1 MDVSNFFWNFID
13 HELGY
18 YPKPSD
24 FERQMFNCIL
34 QGDITI
40 NTRVFDPSETNFQYL
55 YFETFEEPLFE
66 AYRYCQNTELEKLN
80 KYMNHLRT
88 EDFLVEGLECL

>member
-55 YFETFEEPLFE
+55 YFETFEELLFE